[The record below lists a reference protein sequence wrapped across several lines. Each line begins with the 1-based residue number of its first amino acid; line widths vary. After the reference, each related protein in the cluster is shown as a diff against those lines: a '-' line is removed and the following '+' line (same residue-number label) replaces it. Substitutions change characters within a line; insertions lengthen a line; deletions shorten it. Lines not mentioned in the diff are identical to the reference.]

1 METTKNKLS
10 PYQISFFN
18 RLSTYLDTK
27 LYFFGSIQRN
37 DYFPESSDID
47 VDIFTNNESATI
59 VQMMNFLH
67 VEREDFK
74 QFVWKLN
81 VNGKVAKGHKL
92 MYKEPEHNL
101 AVEFSIYNETYK
113 PAVLYEHSQK
123 SVIPFYASWL
133 LIFVKTLY
141 YNLAWIP
148 GAWYTQM
155 KRFILSYMIAK
166 DHDHFV
172 VIDYKNKKFS

>member
-1 METTKNKLS
+1 METTKNKLT

-18 RLSTYLDTK
+18 RLSTYLDNK

-67 VEREDFK
+67 VDRDQFK
-74 QFVWKLN
+74 RFVWKLN
-81 VNGKVAKGHKL
+81 VNGNLAKGHKI
-92 MYKEPEHNL
+92 MYKEPDRKL
-101 AVEFSIYNETYK
+101 AVEFSIYNEIYK

-123 SVIPFYASWL
+123 SVIPFYASGM
-133 LIFVKTLY
+133 LIFIKILFY
-141 YNLAWIP
+141 KLGLIP
-148 GAWYTQM
+148 GILYT
-155 KRFILSYMIAK
+155 KLKGFILSYMIAK
-166 DHDHFV
+166 DKDHFV
-172 VIDYKNKKFS
+172 IIDYNKSS